1 MPNKMLSMI
10 GAGLRL
16 KCPRCSVGPLYR
28 RPFSMNSHC
37 FQCGLKFEREQGYF
51 VGAIYI
57 NYAATVA
64 IAVPGF
70 FILDAFTHMT
80 IQQQLTI
87 WVPFAVVFPL
97 LFFHHS
103 RSLWLV
109 LDHLFNP
116 AASLYPVPPKK
127 PASLSSS
134 NNESPPLP
142 TRRAGRRPR

>member
-1 MPNKMLSMI
+1 MVSRVLPMI
-10 GAGLRL
+10 GNGLRL
-16 KCPRCSVGPLYR
+16 RCPRCGVGPLYAK
-28 RPFSMNSHC
+28 PFRMHSNC
-37 FQCGLKFEREQGYF
+37 RQCDLQFEREQGYF

-70 FILDAFTHMT
+70 FLLDAFTGMT
-80 IQQQLTI
+80 INQQLAL
-87 WVPFAVVFPL
+87 WVPFAVIFPL

-116 AASLYPVPPKK
+116 AISLYNVPSQK
-127 PASLSSS
+127 SS
-134 NNESPPLP
+134 NN
-142 TRRAGRRPR
+142 

>member
-1 MPNKMLSMI
+1 MLS
-10 GAGLRL
+10 AGLRL
-16 KCPRCSVGPLYR
+16 KCPRCRVGPLFR
-28 RPFSMNSHC
+28 RPFSMNSYC

-51 VGAIYI
+51 IGAIYI

-70 FILDAFTHMT
+70 FLLDTFTRMT
-80 IQQQLTI
+80 IQQQLAI
-87 WVPFAVVFPL
+87 WVPFAIVFPL

-116 AASLYPVPPKK
+116 AKGLYPVPPK
-127 PASLSSS
+127 
-134 NNESPPLP
+134 
-142 TRRAGRRPR
+142 

>member
-1 MPNKMLSMI
+1 MSNKLSSLL
-10 GAGLRL
+10 GAGLAL
-16 KCPRCSVGPLYR
+16 KCPRCCVGPLYQ
-28 RPFSMNSHC
+28 RPFSMNSYCPH
-37 FQCGLKFEREQGYF
+37 CGLKFEREQGYF

-70 FILDAFTHMT
+70 FFLDAFTNMT
-80 IQQQLTI
+80 IHQQLAI
-87 WVPFAVVFPL
+87 WVPFSVLFPL

-116 AASLYPVPPKK
+116 AKNLYAVTPKNSAK
-127 PASLSSS
+127 
-134 NNESPPLP
+134 N
-142 TRRAGRRPR
+142 